1 MNENDFD
8 RTARLWLDDGPTR
21 SPDRV
26 LQSALDEIHVTRQRR
41 SWWPARRIF
50 DMNAMKAAIGGAV
63 IVAAVAL
70 AIVILPAGSGGFAG
84 FGGPAATPTPVP
96 TPVPTPSPTPIA
108 LPANGDAMSTTT
120 GATYS
125 AGDPF
130 PIPLTVDLPA
140 GWQGNIGGPYA
151 VFYTALTN
159 DAGVSATLEQSLY
172 ADPCEG
178 VTAASVQPGPAVAD
192 LVSALARLPRIQV
205 SAPTPITIDGYQGQE
220 ITLTAPTDDTACPV
234 KAGASASPAPYG
246 EFGSQESGY
255 YLWKLPLG
263 ATTVLPRGQQLTVK
277 VLDVGGKRLVILTGS
292 DPSTSAQSKAD
303 IQTIVDSIQIGPT
316 N

>member
-108 LPANGDAMSTTT
+108 LSATGEASTA
-120 GATYS
+120 ATAATFS
-125 AGDPF
+125 AGNPF
-130 PIPLTVDLPA
+130 PIPFTVDLPS
-140 GWQGNIGGPYA
+140 GWNGNIGGPYA
-151 VFYTALTN
+151 VFFSNGGDAAL
-159 DAGVSATLEQSLY
+159 DLTLSQALY
-172 ADPCEG
+172 EDPCG
-178 VTAASVQPGPAVAD
+178 AWVPAATQPGPAVAD
-192 LVSALARLPRIQV
+192 LVTALMDLPRIDV
-205 SAPTPITIDGYQGQE
+205 TAPTLVTIDGHQGHRLTM
-220 ITLTAPTDDTACPV
+220 TLPADGSACPTPP
-234 KAGASASPAPYG
+234 GATPSPAPDG
-246 EFGSQESGY
+246 NDGY
-255 YLWKLPLG
+255 HVWQLPLG
-263 ATTVLPRGQQLTVK
+263 ADLTLTPGRSVTLTI
-277 VLDVGGKRLVILTGS
+277 LDVGGERLVVTTDTTS
-292 DPSTSAQSKAD
+292 TTSAQAMAEV
-303 IQTIVDSIQIGPT
+303 QAVVDSIRFHPT

>member
-1 MNENDFD
+1 MTENDFD

-84 FGGPAATPTPVP
+84 FGGPAATPTPAPTPVP
-96 TPVPTPSPTPIA
+96 TPVPTPSPMPVA
-108 LPANGDAMSTTT
+108 LSSNGDESTAFSATT
-120 GATYS
+120 FS

-130 PIPLTVDLPA
+130 PIPFTMDVPT
-140 GWQGNIGGPYA
+140 GWHGNIGGQYA
-151 VFYTALTN
+151 VFFSDVSSTGGVQLTLSQ
-159 DAGVSATLEQSLY
+159 AMY
-172 ADPCEG
+172 ADPCGAWVE
-178 VTAASVQPGPAVAD
+178 AATQPGPAVAD
-192 LVSALARLPRIQV
+192 LVAALTSLPRIDV
-205 SAPTPITIDGYQGQE
+205 TTPIPVTIDGAQGQRL
-220 ITLTAPTDDTACPV
+220 TLSLPSDGTACPTPS
-234 KAGASASPAPYG
+234 GATPSPPADG
-246 EFGSQESGY
+246 NDGY
-255 YLWKLPLG
+255 HIWQLPLG
-263 ATTVLPRGQQLTVK
+263 ADLTLTPGQPVTLTIV
-277 VLDVGGKRLVILTGS
+277 DVGGERLVIAS
-292 DPSTSAQSKAD
+292 EPTSATSTEDVQR
-303 IQTIVDSIQIGPT
+303 IVDSIRFHPT